1 MGDDGLTDIQQA
13 QLDELL
19 SKIKLTD
26 AQAIRRD
33 HLQQKSNT
41 IELSRGAK
49 TLIEEYINRE
59 YYGYGALATKVAA
72 GAYKWMVA

>member
-26 AQAIRRD
+26 AQAIKRD

-41 IELSRGAK
+41 LELSKGAK
-49 TLIEEYINRE
+49 
-59 YYGYGALATKVAA
+59 
-72 GAYKWMVA
+72 